1 MPITLHTMKHVWMLM
16 ISCLSLSCFTV
27 PAFAQPTKD
36 MLTEASIPSSPP
48 LDDIVQSSLR
58 SKPPLAY
65 SHIREADVLWKKRI
79 WRVIDIREKRNLPF
93 AYPERPFFQILLEAA
108 LNGEITAYSTED
120 DKFSNPLTMEEVA
133 AKTSHTD
140 TTVII
145 DPVDFS
151 EKLTVVHN
159 EINYEDIK
167 RFRIKEMWYFDEER
181 SQMKVRIL
189 GIAPLR
195 DVEDDNGNWKYE
207 SPMFWLYYP
216 ECRKILAH
224 EQVFNFAGNL
234 AAPTTWDDLF
244 EMRLFSSYIYKE
256 SNMNNDR
263 LKDYLS
269 GLDLLLEADKI
280 KSELFDFEHDV
291 WSY

>member
-1 MPITLHTMKHVWMLM
+1 MVI
-16 ISCLSLSCFTV
+16 CLLLSYFAA
-27 PAFAQPTKD
+27 PAFAQPTKGI
-36 MLTEASIPSSPP
+36 LTEASPPQSPP
-48 LDDIVQSSLR
+48 LDDIVESTIQ

-65 SHIREADVLWKKRI
+65 APIREADVLWKKRI
-79 WRVIDIREKRNLPF
+79 WQVIDIREKRNLPF

-108 LNGEITAYSTED
+108 LNGDITAYSEED
-120 DKFSNPLTMEEVA
+120 DKFTNPLTLEEVA

-140 TTVII
+140 TIVIVN
-145 DPVDFS
+145 PENFS
-151 EKLTVVHN
+151 DELTIVHN
-159 EINYEDIK
+159 EIDYEDIK

-181 SQMKVRIL
+181 AQMKVRIL

-195 DVEDDNGNWKYE
+195 DVKDDAGNWKYE
-207 SPMFWLYYP
+207 IPMFWLYYP
-216 ECRKILAH
+216 ACRKILAH

-256 SNMNNDR
+256 SNVNNDR

-269 GLDLLLEADKI
+269 GLELLLEADQI
-280 KSELFDFEHDV
+280 KSELFNFEHDV